1 MADFTEHQ
9 IASECVFSGHM
20 LDVRRDKVRLP
31 DGREAA
37 REYIVHPG
45 AVMVLPLFDD
55 GSILIERQFRY
66 AMRSHFYELPAGK
79 IEGGEGDLATA
90 QRELLE
96 ETGYVAQSWR
106 HLLTMHPCIAYSTE
120 RIELY
125 LARELSFV
133 GHVGEDDE
141 FLETL
146 KLPQAEIRD
155 WLREGRISDAKT
167 IVALLW
173 LKNLEKAQDGTA

>member
-9 IASECVFSGHM
+9 LASESIFSGRL
-20 LDVRRDKVRLP
+20 LDVRKDKVRLP

-55 GSILIERQFRY
+55 GSILIERQYRY
-66 AMRSHFYELPAGK
+66 AMRRHFYELPAGK
-79 IEGGEGDLATA
+79 IEGGEDDLATA

-96 ETGYVAQSWR
+96 ETGYIAQSWR
-106 HLLTMHPCIAYSTE
+106 HLLTIHPCIAYSTE

-133 GHVGEDDE
+133 GHTGEDGE

-146 KLPQAEIRD
+146 QLPQTEAWE
-155 WLREGRISDAKT
+155 WLRNGKISDAKT
-167 IVALLW
+167 IIALLW
-173 LKNLEKAQDGTA
+173 LKTAQ